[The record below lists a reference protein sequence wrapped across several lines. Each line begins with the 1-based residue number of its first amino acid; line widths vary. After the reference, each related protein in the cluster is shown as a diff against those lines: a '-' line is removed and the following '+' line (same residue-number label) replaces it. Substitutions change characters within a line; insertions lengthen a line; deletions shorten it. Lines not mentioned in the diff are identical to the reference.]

1 LYWST
6 EQNNFRV
13 QNKIKTL
20 NMKAVTMGKMILRV
34 PQQVLHSRK
43 CSNLVKTHLE
53 NNEQI
58 AVITLNNP
66 SKLNALTE
74 PMGDALIARVEEVKK
89 MPEVRAAVITG
100 AGKAFS
106 AGGDLD
112 WLLARHRDTPENNIR
127 IMQEFYQKFLVLRSL
142 PMPVIAA
149 INGPAVGA
157 GLCMALGGA
166 DIRVA
171 SKSARMGVT
180 FTKLGLHPGMAAT
193 HFLPNIVGPQ
203 TAADLLLTGR
213 LVKAD
218 EALSLGLVA
227 RLGDCAVTVAMEMA
241 RDICLSGP
249 VSVRTLVQTLRD
261 RQNIGLQDA
270 YRVEATAQS
279 ICYPTNDLAEGVK
292 ALQEKRAPLF
302 ENK

>member
-1 LYWST
+1 M
-6 EQNNFRV
+6 
-13 QNKIKTL
+13 NKMMSRI
-20 NMKAVTMGKMILRV
+20 
-34 PQQVLHSRK
+34 PQLMMQTRK
-43 CSNLVKTHLE
+43 CSNLVNTHLE
-53 NNEQI
+53 NNGQI

-74 PMGDALIARVEEVKK
+74 PMGDALIAKVEEVKE
-89 MPEVRAAVITG
+89 MEDVRAAIVTG

-127 IMQEFYQKFLVLRSL
+127 IMQEFYKKFLVLRSL

-157 GLCMALGGA
+157 GLCLAMGGA

-171 SKSARMGVT
+171 SNTARMGVT

-193 HFLPNIVGPQ
+193 HFLPSIVGPQ
-203 TAADLLLTGR
+203 IAADLLLTGR
-213 LVKAD
+213 LVKAE

-227 RLGDCAVTVAMEMA
+227 RLGDCAVSVAMDLA
-241 RDICLSGP
+241 KDICLSGP
-249 VSVRTLVQTLRD
+249 VAVRTLVQTLREK
-261 RQNIGLQDA
+261 QNVGLQEA

-279 ICYPTNDLAEGVK
+279 TCYPTKDLAEGVK
-292 ALQEKRAPLF
+292 ALQEKRSPVF
-302 ENK
+302 KNE

>member
-1 LYWST
+1 
-6 EQNNFRV
+6 
-13 QNKIKTL
+13 
-20 NMKAVTMGKMILRV
+20 MLR
-34 PQQVLHSRK
+34 
-43 CSNLVKTHLE
+43 NLEHL
-53 NNEQI
+53 Q
-58 AVITLNNP
+58 
-66 SKLNALTE
+66 
-74 PMGDALIARVEEVKK
+74 
-89 MPEVRAAVITG
+89 G

-203 TAADLLLTGR
+203 
-213 LVKAD
+213 
-218 EALSLGLVA
+218 
-227 RLGDCAVTVAMEMA
+227 VTSRE
-241 RDICLSGP
+241 I
-249 VSVRTLVQTLRD
+249 
-261 RQNIGLQDA
+261 
-270 YRVEATAQS
+270 
-279 ICYPTNDLAEGVK
+279 
-292 ALQEKRAPLF
+292 
-302 ENK
+302 